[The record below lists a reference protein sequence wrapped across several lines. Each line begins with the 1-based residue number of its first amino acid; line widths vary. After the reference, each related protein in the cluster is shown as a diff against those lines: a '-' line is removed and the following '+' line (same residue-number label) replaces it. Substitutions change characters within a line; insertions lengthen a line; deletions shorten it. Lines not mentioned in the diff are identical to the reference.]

1 MDQNVT
7 HIPTVTVVLPV
18 YNAARFLAQ
27 TIESILAQ
35 TFTDFELLVIN
46 DGSSDASMDV
56 VRRFQ
61 DKRIRI
67 VENPKNMGVI
77 ETRNRGAELSRG
89 RYSALMDADDLAHP
103 NRLEK
108 QLRFLEDNPQVD
120 VVASL
125 VELINTDGE
134 VTGTWSTDRETL
146 DEVAIRFM
154 MPRTNCIAQPSVM
167 IRTNVLR
174 AFLYNPVQHGAEDY
188 DLFLRILAARK
199 RIAKIPE
206 TLLQYRIHPSSL
218 TAHYKAGDPLE
229 KRLLRFK
236 SRFVVGELKRFRFSK
251 ILFALLYSMMRNSA
265 RHIIKNK
272 LPVWLRDLKR
282 IFTESPLQ
290 LAFERRRMDYILSR
304 YTGNKVFI
312 FPYTHVGG
320 AEQVH
325 ADIVRVFSDEKPIV
339 IFSGFSENEKFLH
352 LFESNAQVLNIPAL
366 LNHPFT
372 RNRARRQLCNW
383 FAQTEQPVF
392 FGSNAAFFYDML
404 PLLPENVKS
413 IDLIHA
419 FKHQPGGNLAHLR
432 YLNFMPKLTARV
444 FVSEAARQEFSTF
457 CFHNNM
463 PQSEREKLVLISNA
477 VAKVES
483 SVKPLSHPI
492 GILFVGRNSAEKR
505 LPLFLQSAAK
515 LQTLHPG
522 KFTFTVVGAKQTSP
536 EYGFVNFRGEIS
548 DAAAIAEHYA
558 ANDVLVLTSSREGFP
573 MVIMEAMMHG
583 LVVIATPVG
592 DIPNRLS
599 AVNSIVLSS
608 ASEETVADEIVKTL
622 QQLSEN
628 PQQAVELKK
637 AAKQFAEREF
647 STEKFI
653 RSYQNLLKSGNPE
666 F

>member
-312 FPYTHVGG
+312 FPYTHVG
-320 AEQVH
+320 
-325 ADIVRVFSDEKPIV
+325 
-339 IFSGFSENEKFLH
+339 
-352 LFESNAQVLNIPAL
+352 
-366 LNHPFT
+366 
-372 RNRARRQLCNW
+372 
-383 FAQTEQPVF
+383 
-392 FGSNAAFFYDML
+392 
-404 PLLPENVKS
+404 
-413 IDLIHA
+413 
-419 FKHQPGGNLAHLR
+419 
-432 YLNFMPKLTARV
+432 
-444 FVSEAARQEFSTF
+444 
-457 CFHNNM
+457 
-463 PQSEREKLVLISNA
+463 
-477 VAKVES
+477 
-483 SVKPLSHPI
+483 
-492 GILFVGRNSAEKR
+492 
-505 LPLFLQSAAK
+505 
-515 LQTLHPG
+515 
-522 KFTFTVVGAKQTSP
+522 
-536 EYGFVNFRGEIS
+536 
-548 DAAAIAEHYA
+548 
-558 ANDVLVLTSSREGFP
+558 
-573 MVIMEAMMHG
+573 
-583 LVVIATPVG
+583 
-592 DIPNRLS
+592 
-599 AVNSIVLSS
+599 
-608 ASEETVADEIVKTL
+608 
-622 QQLSEN
+622 
-628 PQQAVELKK
+628 
-637 AAKQFAEREF
+637 
-647 STEKFI
+647 
-653 RSYQNLLKSGNPE
+653 
-666 F
+666 